1 MEKLEEIKNMLEK
14 KYSASKVKD
23 SNLKIKIAEICL
35 KLIERTKKEKKA
47 MMETA
52 YLITGA
58 FIWYDF
64 GDELNDAFEIAGKL
78 EIPEEN
84 TLELWSKMEKILRKY
99 IQKTL

>member
-1 MEKLEEIKNMLEK
+1 
-14 KYSASKVKD
+14 
-23 SNLKIKIAEICL
+23 
-35 KLIERTKKEKKA
+35 